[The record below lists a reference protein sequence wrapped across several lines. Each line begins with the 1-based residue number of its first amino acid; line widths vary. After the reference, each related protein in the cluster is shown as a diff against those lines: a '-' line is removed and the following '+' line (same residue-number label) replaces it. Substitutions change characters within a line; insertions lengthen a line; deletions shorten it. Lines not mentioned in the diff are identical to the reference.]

1 MLPPGAMPMPPTC
14 AASASL
20 AGGSHGRVI
29 VAIDVEVVAVF
40 AVRALRDWCLKQN
53 PENVTYGEYEIG
65 HTITQET
72 LTDVIAWLAA
82 RPE

>member
-1 MLPPGAMPMPPTC
+1 MN
-14 AASASL
+14 
-20 AGGSHGRVI
+20 R
-29 VAIDVEVVAVF
+29 
-40 AVRALRDWCLKQN
+40 N
-53 PENVTYGEYEIG
+53 PENVTYGEYAIG